1 MQVEFRMNQL
11 QQAFQEHAT
20 GVRRWGAKLARRYV
34 QRIEVLQAAKGADE
48 LFKIPSL
55 KFHPLTARRKGEYAL
70 VLHGQMRLIV
80 TFADPAMS
88 IVWIEEVSDH
98 YE

>member
-1 MQVEFRMNQL
+1 M
-11 QQAFQEHAT
+11 A
-20 GVRRWGAKLARRYV
+20 
-34 QRIEVLQAAKGADE
+34 

-80 TFADPAMS
+80 TFQDPGMT
-88 IVWIEEVSDH
+88 IVWIEEVSEH
-98 YE
+98 YD